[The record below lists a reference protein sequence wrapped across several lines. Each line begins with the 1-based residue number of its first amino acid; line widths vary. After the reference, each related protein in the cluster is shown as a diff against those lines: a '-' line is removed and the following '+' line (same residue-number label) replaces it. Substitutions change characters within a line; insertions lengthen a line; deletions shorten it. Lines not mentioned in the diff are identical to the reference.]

1 MLKGKYILLSADTY
15 SITDQQT
22 GEINDGMNIWYV
34 ASDTLERQT
43 RDARGKNLSA
53 GILPTQGSLPYEAA
67 SKIVSV
73 PAIYEFTMEM
83 KTVKQNAH
91 GQSKMI
97 PIIVPVDIKYMG
109 DIKLT
114 VTDPTPNTGK

>member
-1 MLKGKYILLSADTY
+1 MLKAKYILLSADTY
-15 SITDQQT
+15 SITDQNT

-34 ASDTLERQT
+34 AADNLEMTL
-43 RDARGKNLSA
+43 RDGRGRNISV
-53 GILPTQGSLPYEAA
+53 GILPTQGSLPYEA
-67 SKIVSV
+67 SKKLVSV

-83 KTVKQNAH
+83 KTVKQTAH
-91 GQSKMI
+91 GQSKMV

-114 VTDPTPNTGK
+114 VTDATSTK